1 MIIHF
6 AENLLMYVKN
16 IFLISARAY
25 KKGFVFVV
33 NLFVGV
39 AEMIF
44 YRWTLATIAMC
55 YNTQSAYSKY
65 FEPDNLI
72 V

>member
-1 MIIHF
+1 MTKKFQILWAVCYMIIHF
-6 AENLLMYVKN
+6 AENLLIYVKN

-39 AEMIF
+39 SEMIF
-44 YRWTLATIAMC
+44 YRWTLATKALC
-55 YNTQSAYSKY
+55 YR
-65 FEPDNLI
+65 L
-72 V
+72 